1 MDYTMPKDALLVEPT
16 PVAGEPRPSFLNTKI
31 NVKYM
36 KERVNVMD
44 FDGEIFFCILFI
56 CLIIETDWILLIF

>member
-44 FDGEIFFCILFI
+44 FDGEISFVFGLFVLLLR
-56 CLIIETDWILLIF
+56 LIGYY